1 MGFGD
6 LKQWDRLHS
15 NAADSFI
22 SISMYFHSQKKHW
35 SKEGLSELPVLSS
48 GCCSKESGKVERDH
62 KCKEEKKI

>member
-22 SISMYFHSQKKHW
+22 SISMYFHSQKSTDPK
-35 SKEGLSELPVLSS
+35 KVYLNCL
-48 GCCSKESGKVERDH
+48 CCLLAVAAKNLAK
-62 KCKEEKKI
+62 